1 MGQINV
7 IGVEYALSD
16 GRVLLND
23 VSFRVG
29 DGAKVAL
36 IGANGVGKT
45 TLFRMIAGDLQ
56 PDEGQIIV
64 TGGLGIMRQ
73 FIGSIRDESTVRDL
87 LISVSPEKIRNAAE
101 KLKVAEH
108 ALEAKNEER
117 EQLAYAEALAEWGD
131 AGGYDQEVLWDMA
144 ASKAL
149 GKTFDRVANREV
161 NSLSGGEQKRL
172 VLELLLIGPEEV
184 LILDEPDNYL
194 DVPAKRWLEEEIRK
208 SKKTV
213 LFISHDR
220 ELLAATATK
229 IVTLEQGVNGNTAW
243 IHGEGFDT
251 WHEARRVRNE
261 QFAQLL
267 ERWEDEHRRLKDL
280 VLTLQWQ
287 AASSPD
293 MASRY
298 RAMQTRL
305 RKFEEI
311 GPPPPPP
318 RVQEVKVNL
327 RSARTGERV
336 VTCEELTIENLT
348 EPFSIEIYYQDRV
361 AILGKN
367 GTGKS
372 HFLRMVSGDSTVRYN
387 GTFKLGARVKPGF
400 FAQTHAHPEF
410 EGKTLLEILWEQ
422 NSLQLGAAKSVLGR
436 YELADHAE
444 QKFTSLS
451 GGQQARFQVLLLELA
466 GDTLLL
472 LDEPTDNLDL
482 ASAEALERALDA
494 YQGTVIAV
502 THDRWFAR
510 GFTRFMIF
518 GSEGQVYESPEPVWS
533 H

>member
-1 MGQINV
+1 VGQINV

-101 KLKVAEH
+101 KLKLAER
-108 ALEAKNEER
+108 ALEEKNEER
-117 EQLAYAEALAEWGD
+117 EQLAYAEALSEWGD

-318 RVQEVKVNL
+318 RVQDVKVNL
-327 RSARTGERV
+327 RSTRTGERV
-336 VTCEELTIENLT
+336 VTCEDLTIENLT

-372 HFLRMVSGDSTVRYN
+372 HFLRMVSGDSTVRFN

>member
-1 MGQINV
+1 MCS
-7 IGVEYALSD
+7 SD
-16 GRVLLND
+16 
-23 VSFRVG
+23 
-29 DGAKVAL
+29 
-36 IGANGVGKT
+36 
-45 TLFRMIAGDLQ
+45 
-56 PDEGQIIV
+56 
-64 TGGLGIMRQ
+64 
-73 FIGSIRDESTVRDL
+73 
-87 LISVSPEKIRNAAE
+87 
-101 KLKVAEH
+101 
-108 ALEAKNEER
+108 
-117 EQLAYAEALAEWGD
+117 
-131 AGGYDQEVLWDMA
+131 
-144 ASKAL
+144 
-149 GKTFDRVANREV
+149 
-161 NSLSGGEQKRL
+161 
-172 VLELLLIGPEEV
+172 
-184 LILDEPDNYL
+184 LD
-194 DVPAKRWLEEEIRK
+194 
-208 SKKTV
+208 
-213 LFISHDR
+213 
-220 ELLAATATK
+220 
-229 IVTLEQGVNGNTAW
+229 
-243 IHGEGFDT
+243 
-251 WHEARRVRNE
+251 
-261 QFAQLL
+261 
-267 ERWEDEHRRLKDL
+267 
-280 VLTLQWQ
+280 
-287 AASSPD
+287 
-293 MASRY
+293 
-298 RAMQTRL
+298 
-305 RKFEEI
+305 
-311 GPPPPPP
+311 
-318 RVQEVKVNL
+318 
-327 RSARTGERV
+327 
-336 VTCEELTIENLT
+336 LTIENLT

-372 HFLRMVSGDSTVRYN
+372 HFLRMVSGDSTVRFN